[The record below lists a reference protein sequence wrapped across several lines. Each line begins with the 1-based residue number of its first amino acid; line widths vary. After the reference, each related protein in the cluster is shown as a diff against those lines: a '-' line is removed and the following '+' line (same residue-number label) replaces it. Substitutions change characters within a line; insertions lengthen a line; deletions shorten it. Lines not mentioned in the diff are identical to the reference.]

1 MEQNRKTAILAGT
14 GLAVVA
20 LGITLASLV
29 LASCNNQ
36 KEKTIPIAITSETEV
51 INDSSEET
59 PVDTSEETTEETSE
73 QEPEVVETTE
83 TTEEGTEETPE
94 EPSEPDPEP
103 ETETEDPQVEE
114 PETSEEETTEE
125 EPEEEAPSIDPY
137 TVYQFNVIKNLL
149 ITYPELNGSDATIRV
164 RVAGQAFGTPGYC
177 FFQDTEDTPITSS
190 MEINNNMSNFLARED
205 CGNNNAYYTR
215 GDIITISG
223 IVVYEKVTYL
233 GATCVTIK

>member
-1 MEQNRKTAILAGT
+1 MKQEQKTAILAGI
-14 GLAVVA
+14 GLATVA
-20 LGITLASLV
+20 LGITLAS
-29 LASCNNQ
+29 CNN
-36 KEKTIPIAITSETEV
+36 KKKRTTPIAITTETEV

-59 PVDTSEETTEETSE
+59 PVDTNEETNEETSE

-103 ETETEDPQVEE
+103 ETETEEPQVEE

-137 TVYQFNVIKNLL
+137 TVYQFNMIKDLL
-149 ITYPELNGSDATIRV
+149 TTYPELNGSEAIIRV

-177 FFQDTEDTPITSS
+177 FFQNIEDTPITSS

-215 GDIITISG
+215 GDIVTLSG
-223 IVVYEKVTYL
+223 VVAYEKVSYL
-233 GATCVTIK
+233 GAILVTIK